1 MLIFR
6 YSPLDLYSEPFIHE
20 FVHFSA
26 PLICKQHA
34 HMVIEI
40 EIYNATDD
48 SWLRS
53 EPLIMIANQSKPFT
67 VVQMVISCIAME
79 REKNNPI
86 LPLKSF
92 ACHRRNLCLPLRE
105 KWEGEIGHSNRKLLP
120 LLCSV
125 KISLSFSRFLIPLP
139 LDVIFMWAVCER
151 ALSLKQ
157 RKVNAFFIIIF
168 FYFISMHLCP
178 SCTSTKQTRKS
189 GLISLDISNIQDLKR
204 GIYGLIG
211 WSFLCSQERFSR
223 WVLIHI
229 AFSVHIFFGFSWIV
243 VICIYLVV
251 CFVCGYGFNLWVEF

>member
-1 MLIFR
+1 
-6 YSPLDLYSEPFIHE
+6 
-20 FVHFSA
+20 
-26 PLICKQHA
+26 
-34 HMVIEI
+34 MVIEI

-86 LPLKSF
+86 LPLKSS

-139 LDVIFMWAVCER
+139 LNVIFMWAVCEGAR
-151 ALSLKQ
+151 SLSLSLKQ

-204 GIYGLIG
+204 EGFMGWLDDLSYAPKSVSPGGFWSISPFLSISFSGFLELLLFVFIWLFALFMAMVSIYEL
-211 WSFLCSQERFSR
+211 SFRCAFCRSWGEQE
-223 WVLIHI
+223 
-229 AFSVHIFFGFSWIV
+229 FGFIH
-243 VICIYLVV
+243 
-251 CFVCGYGFNLWVEF
+251 